1 MHFVQQVRRCT
12 REICYHS
19 PPVFTL
25 SRVLNVSES
34 RSRKI
39 ASIDEHPRFVA
50 ITYSCQASRE
60 NRNVPILKFKMGR
73 WIFYLFLVR
82 TRREK
87 KKKRRRKMRFPL
99 FFFQLYGW
107 CATPRHNRES
117 SEENRINLTARYNQH
132 ERKFTFLVLFVSLP
146 LSFLQPVFPRL
157 RLFSSTYSSSP
168 LLDIILSP
176 KNFTKKKKK
185 KKKRIEK
192 GASFEPTTR
201 HYFFRWGQRSNQC
214 VNCSR
219 CGSWDVFFLSLSPST
234 GWPMHF
240 VGGAYTVEKAIT
252 RGI

>member
-1 MHFVQQVRRCT
+1 
-12 REICYHS
+12 
-19 PPVFTL
+19 
-25 SRVLNVSES
+25 
-34 RSRKI
+34 
-39 ASIDEHPRFVA
+39 
-50 ITYSCQASRE
+50 
-60 NRNVPILKFKMGR
+60 
-73 WIFYLFLVR
+73 
-82 TRREK
+82 
-87 KKKRRRKMRFPL
+87 MRFPL

-219 CGSWDVFFLSLSPST
+219 CGSWDVFFLSLSLPLYRLTDAFRRRRVYRRKSDYERYITKIQKRLRVVCFISFAAGKPEMSLADST
-234 GWPMHF
+234 RSLIVNFFWPWMIKAERR
-240 VGGAYTVEKAIT
+240 GGRT
-252 RGI
+252 